1 MHALWFFFVVELN
14 EEEGE
19 ADEDEDDEDDDDDA
33 SVSTARPRRLSEIH
47 IDTKV
52 KPIPAYTSFFIF
64 SHTNK

>member
-1 MHALWFFFVVELN
+1 MTEFFFLVELN
-14 EEEGE
+14 EEEEGE

-47 IDTKV
+47 MDTKV